1 MPCGSAS
8 WRRETGSPG
17 CACWCSATGAE
28 RACSGDET
36 AQIKVAGTVVHIESG
51 PLWISHA
58 DSACA
63 THFWGATFR
72 GRDDETALE
81 ASAGNRWN
89 QRGKLKLIGPATM
102 PAAASENTLGEL
114 LGGNLA
120 NRRCS
125 EWRGAGR
132 SPSGGQERRK
142 ESQASARRNGKSG
155 TAIEGRSRNRQVES
169 KGRKA
174 RADRLTGPD
183 AGE

>member
-51 PLWISHA
+51 SLWISHA

-63 THFWGATFR
+63 TQFWGAAFR
-72 GRDDETALE
+72 SRDDETALE

-89 QRGKLKLIGPATM
+89 QRGKLKLIDPATM

-125 EWRGAGR
+125 EWLGAGR
-132 SPSGGQERRK
+132 SSGSGQEGRK
-142 ESQASARRNGKSG
+142 ESGVSARRNGRSG
-155 TAIEGRSRNRQVES
+155 MTAARRSRNRQVEGE
-169 KGRKA
+169 GRIGLP
-174 RADRLTGPD
+174 RGPKPT
-183 AGE
+183 A